1 MILPLFTGGQKGGK
15 QFDMTI
21 GPYKISLIETGDFR
35 LDGGSMFGVVPKV
48 LWSRTNP
55 ADEQNRIAMTMRV
68 LLIEGE
74 GRKILVDTGLGH
86 KEKNSF
92 LEMYAVDFAKNTLES
107 SLAAQGV
114 KPQDITNVILT
125 HLHFDHCGGGT
136 RIENG
141 QAVPAFPQ
149 ARYLVQR
156 RHFEHALNLT
166 ERDRASFLPHN
177 YLPLRE
183 AGLLDLVDGETELF
197 PGIHLLVAD
206 GHTPAMQTVKIQD
219 GDQVLWFAADLI
231 PMSAHVPLP
240 YIMGYDLL
248 PLTTL
253 AEKKRW
259 LPQALSEKW
268 VIAYEHDP
276 LVAASRVKL
285 TDRGHIVAGESVPV

>member
-1 MILPLFTGGQKGGK
+1 
-15 QFDMTI
+15 MTI
-21 GPYKISLIETGDFR
+21 GPYKISPIETGDFR

-74 GRKILVDTGLGH
+74 GRKILVDTGLGR
-86 KEKNSF
+86 KEKDSF
-92 LEMYAVDFAKNTLES
+92 LEMYAVDFSRNTLES
-107 SLAAQGV
+107 SLSARGV
-114 KPQDITNVILT
+114 RPEEITDVILT
-125 HLHFDHCGGGT
+125 HLHFDHCGGAT
-136 RIENG
+136 RMESG
-141 QAVPAFPQ
+141 QAAPVFAK
-149 ARYLVQR
+149 ARHYVQR
-156 RHFEHALNLT
+156 RQFEHALQAS

-183 AGLLDLVDGETELF
+183 AGLLDLVDGEVELF
-197 PGIHLLVAD
+197 PGIHVLVAE

-240 YIMGYDLL
+240 YIMGYDLR

-268 VIAYEHDP
+268 VIVYEHDP
-276 LVAASRVKL
+276 LVPAGRL
-285 TDRGHIVAGESVPV
+285 TANERGHIVAGESVPA